1 MNLDNSKGVSG
12 NSVGVSGNSVGVSGN
27 SVGVSGN
34 SVGVSGNSKGMS
46 GNSVDVGSNIVI
58 IKAGALFSISSRVGG
73 NNDLTLDESVNV
85 KLYKNAVVNIGG
97 NSYIYGPVAQINPV
111 PNALVDN
118 VIVIGKGSKYH
129 INNVNIDPIGLTKTF
144 DCEQKV
150 CFNPYCAI
158 ILPSETVLHTIDNSL
173 EFKLTKAVHCI
184 LA

>member
-1 MNLDNSKGVSG
+1 MNSISEGA
-12 NSVGVSGNSVGVSGN
+12 
-27 SVGVSGN
+27 
-34 SVGVSGNSKGMS
+34 
-46 GNSVDVGSNIVI
+46 GSNIVI
-58 IKAGALFSISSRVGG
+58 IKAGALFSISSRIGG

-85 KLYKNAVVNIGG
+85 KLYKNAIVNIDG

-111 PNALVDN
+111 PNVLVDN
-118 VIVIGKGSKYH
+118 VIVLGNGSKYH

-150 CFNPYCAI
+150 CFNPCCAI
-158 ILPSETVLHTIDNSL
+158 ILPSETVLHIIDNSL

>member
-1 MNLDNSKGVSG
+1 MNLNNFKGVSG
-12 NSVGVSGNSVGVSGN
+12 NSQGMGGNSQGMGGN
-27 SVGVSGN
+27 SQGMGGN
-34 SVGVSGNSKGMS
+34 SEGA
-46 GNSVDVGSNIVI
+46 GSNIVI
-58 IKAGALFSISSRVGG
+58 IKAGALFSISSRIGG

-85 KLYKNAVVNIGG
+85 KLYKNAIVNIDG
-97 NSYIYGPVAQINPV
+97 NSYIYGPVAQINL
-111 PNALVDN
+111 PNPNPLMDN
-118 VIVIGKGSKYH
+118 VIIIDKGSKYH

-150 CFNPYCAI
+150 CFNPCCAI